1 MKPDDIKQIALTY
14 FKQLNLSD
22 LTPEQA
28 LRRYEE
34 IYNAMVE
41 ENKKGKEPVHQKVNC

>member
-1 MKPDDIKQIALTY
+1 MKPDDIKQIALIY
-14 FKQLNLSD
+14 FKQQNLSE

-28 LRRYEE
+28 LQKYEE

-41 ENKKGKEPVHQKVNC
+41 ENKKGIEPVHQKVSC